1 MLDQSNGIN
10 CLNKI
15 LQEIVFKQLCQLLNF
30 MDFALFHFPYPEL
43 PFCKLY
49 CDLSFSE
56 VKIHLPFKRKKKT
69 KPKQT
74 NKQTKNP
81 NKTNQ
86 NKSQFFFFLEML
98 DIHTCEHIPDICPQ
112 VPAKSLKVK
121 KCLLLFLEFANSRH
135 LSCLVTLH
143 LH

>member
-86 NKSQFFFFLEML
+86 NKSQFFFFWKCWTYILVSTFL
-98 DIHTCEHIPDICPQ
+98 IFAPRYLPSLLKSKSAFCSFWNLQIVGICH
-112 VPAKSLKVK
+112 VL
-121 KCLLLFLEFANSRH
+121 
-135 LSCLVTLH
+135 
-143 LH
+143 

>member
-56 VKIHLPFKRKKKT
+56 VKIHLPFKRKKK
-69 KPKQT
+69 KQNQSKQT
-74 NKQTKNP
+74 NRQKTPTKQTK
-81 NKTNQ
+81 TNH
-86 NKSQFFFFLEML
+86 NFFFFWKCWTYILVSTFL
-98 DIHTCEHIPDICPQ
+98 IFAPRYLPSLLKSKSAFCSFWNLQIVGICH
-112 VPAKSLKVK
+112 VL
-121 KCLLLFLEFANSRH
+121 
-135 LSCLVTLH
+135 
-143 LH
+143 